1 MQQIYKRTPMPKCD
15 CRNVI
20 SIKLRSN
27 FIEITLHGC
36 SPVNLLHIFR
46 TPFTKNTS
54 GWLLLS
60 RYLNCTE
67 LKSLSGHNPRRHRT
81 SFQRRYD
88 VVRCRTTLKRP
99 RVCTG
104 NDTQK
109 SMLPMNKKISNFK
122 IVR

>member
-20 SIKLRSN
+20 SIKLQSN

-54 GWLLLS
+54 GWLPLS

-67 LKSLSGHNPRRHRT
+67 LKSLSGHNPRRHKT

-88 VVRCRTTLKRP
+88 VVSTLKRP
-99 RVCTG
+99 CVSTR

-109 SMLPMNKKISNFK
+109 SMLPMNNKKKIQTL
-122 IVR
+122 IL